1 MITKFYLNFKSDR
14 FGMMEVSE
22 PIGFDGIDFNLEQEP
37 KRYGRDLVFSG
48 GSVNF
53 TFTKHRHFEAYKK
66 LMEYDSIYGFES
78 DVEFILEQQGKTF
91 IGNLDFFE
99 SNKDTHNAFECMV
112 LQKTSEALIKKRE
125 DIVVDL
131 FSTKDLDDNDITA
144 VVSENILIK
153 AKPLYQVSKWI
164 FSEPTQDFS
173 TQSGYQTMNPIQQ
186 LDLREINNSLTWL
199 TPAGFGNQSSF
210 NRLKTFKLIN
220 AKSTLKNSTIR
231 VDLTGS
237 IFSWGGTNVSS
248 TNNASL
254 GLYIKIGLNPTGQDY
269 WDSMNT
275 LYIPIVFENNQV
287 SGSKNLGVYEVS
299 LPEMPVDYNIFLYFE
314 QRFDQTNTGAS
325 GVFAKTNLKNGSSV
339 TINANSFGYDTV
351 TKAVKVG
358 DAIKQVVKSIAGL
371 DVVFPM
377 TDANNTLFN
386 HYIFNGNYVR
396 GLYEKPFYLTFKD
409 IKAWFTELNLDF
421 EIMNDSKVYIGTRT
435 DYYTNNEIDVID
447 TVQFEGYKSYYNE
460 RFGLNKFDYAYKN
473 YQAKKENTEEGT
485 FDNVHGESEW
495 HINNKQV
502 ENEEVIEVEFIRDP
516 FLLEETKNKAL
527 SETKIT
533 ATQDDDKVFI
543 IDCENMFYPYDY
555 FQNRSAT
562 LYHQVLNDGLDWYLI
577 LKNDG
582 SFRFDLLG
590 ISSIYPFDV
599 LTDDNR
605 GQYDL
610 VEVTENQIK
619 LKAGYNTQI
628 PLTFNGESYTNFTY
642 MLKRDVNIMNKTS
655 KVGYEIINIRNPE
668 TYSNLD
674 FTIRQN
680 IINYWLDFLS
690 TANIYSQK
698 NIKNTKY
705 LNNPDF
711 GYRLLGA
718 TEYIYE
724 KDDIV
729 TLSNPIL
736 TPRLVDMTCIL
747 SFERFINICDTLR
760 STTRGF
766 IRTFDVQGNPLYLY
780 PQKMAFI
787 FKDIQQDRH
796 ELKLT
801 AEVKHLPNEINITKV
816 GGKYKVFVHDLD
828 KLTYENKNGV
838 ITFFDDNGIRIFK
851 PLNFSSIKLNGV
863 IAIDINYF
871 ITEINKF

>member
-1 MITKFYLNFKSDR
+1 MITKFYLNFKSDG

-91 IGNLDFFE
+91 MGNLDFFE

-144 VVSENILIK
+144 VARENILIK
-153 AKPLYQVSKWI
+153 AKPLYQVSKWT

-186 LDLREINNSLTWL
+186 IDLREINNSLTWL
-199 TPAGFGNQSSF
+199 TPTGFGNQNSF

-220 AKSTLKNSTIR
+220 AKSTLKDSTIR

-237 IFSWGGTNVSS
+237 VFSWGGTNVSS
-248 TNNASL
+248 NNGASL
-254 GLYIKIGLNPTGQDY
+254 HLYIKIGLNPTSQDY

-287 SGSKNLGVYEVS
+287 SGSKNLGIYEVS
-299 LPEMPVDYNIFLYFE
+299 LPEIPVDYNIFLYFE

-339 TINANSFGYDTV
+339 TINANSFGHDTV
-351 TKAVKVG
+351 TRAVKVG

-409 IKAWFTELNLDF
+409 IKAWFPELNLDF

-527 SETKIT
+527 QETKIT

-543 IDCENMFYPYDY
+543 LDCELMYRPQDY
-555 FQNRSAT
+555 TRTRSAT
-562 LYHQVLNDGLDWYLI
+562 LYHEIAGEGVEGWRLI
-577 LKNDG
+577 LRNDG

-590 ISSIYPFDV
+590 FSFLQRVVITGGENQGSYT
-599 LTDDNR
+599 LR
-605 GQYDL
+605 R
-610 VEVTENQIK
+610 VTENEME
-619 LKAGYNTQI
+619 LTRPTQ
-628 PLTFNGESYTNFTY
+628 PTYTGETYTTFDYYIRESIS
-642 MLKRDVNIMNKTS
+642 MMNKTGKS
-655 KVGYEIINIRNPE
+655 GLTLVTGIRNPE

-674 FTIRQN
+674 FSIRQN
-680 IINYWLDFLS
+680 ISNYWLDFLS

-711 GYRLLGA
+711 GYRLLVGA
-718 TEYIYE
+718 PEYIYE
-724 KDDIV
+724 KNDIV

-801 AEVKHLPNEINITKV
+801 AEVKNLPNEINITKV

-838 ITFFDDNGIRIFK
+838 ITFFDDNGIKIFK
-851 PLNFSSIKLNGV
+851 PLNFSNIKLNGV
-863 IAIDINYF
+863 STIDINYF